1 MAPRWK
7 TPSGESSSAKA
18 VAEVAAPMP
27 GPAWAGSGTPMPV
40 SAMVTPR
47 ASETSPPVTM

>member
-1 MAPRWK
+1 MAPRSK

-18 VAEVAAPMP
+18 VPKSRAPMP
-27 GPAWAGSGTPMPV
+27 GPAWAGSGTPRPV

-47 ASETSPPVTM
+47 ASDTSPPVTM